1 MISSKFNHILRFL
14 AVFVVFAIPAVAQST
29 PEMSINNVK
38 LGDRV
43 SGKAFLEPYSPTTD
57 EKGNFA
63 YFFYNDFG
71 DKVWRLSVASFEDR
85 FMVVEMEVFIAGK
98 SYTKPHFTL
107 KNVDHFITES
117 GIFVGKKESLSAA
130 LLGAGI
136 ASDTRIGPKD
146 LIKKKG
152 EPASR
157 SKDGDRETLT
167 YSIGGIEI
175 ADAAGV
181 LKKVP
186 YNASYEFRDGRLRRF
201 VIGISR
207 QTPVARRQCS
217 EKEIQA
223 LTSDD

>member
-1 MISSKFNHILRFL
+1 MISSKFSILVYL
-14 AVFVVFAIPAVAQST
+14 ALVFVLSISASAQLT
-29 PEMSINNVK
+29 PEMSINSVK

-85 FMVVEMEVFIAGK
+85 FMIVEMEVFIAGK

-107 KNVDHFITES
+107 KKVDHFITES

-130 LLGAGI
+130 LLGDGI

-152 EPASR
+152 EPTSR
-157 SKDGDRETLT
+157 TKDGERETFT
-167 YSIGGIEI
+167 YSIDGVEI
-175 ADAAGV
+175 TDAAGAV
-181 LKKVP
+181 KKVK
-186 YNASYEFRDGRLRRF
+186 YSATYDFRDGRLRRF
-201 VIGISR
+201 VIGIAGSSVL
-207 QTPVARRQCS
+207 PA
-217 EKEIQA
+217 
-223 LTSDD
+223 